1 MEKSGRKRRALAK
14 AGEKCVEPDKSKGP
28 KPVVFAG
35 DDEYML
41 DPSRRVT
48 LPVRWRSKK
57 AQDEFWVLPWP
68 LVKRDYLLVLP
79 VPRFEQM
86 MESVGQASLSDERSL
101 AVARAIGG
109 RAQLLKLDKSSRF
122 LLPEILTSTVG
133 IKSSVKFVGMMGWFE
148 IWDPKRHADS
158 TVNNDLLAAQA
169 VVGMK
174 L

>member
-1 MEKSGRKRRALAK
+1 MEKSGRKRQALEK
-14 AGEKCVEPDKSKGP
+14 AGEKCVVPDKSKGS

-48 LPVRWRSKK
+48 MPVRWRSK
-57 AQDEFWVLPWP
+57 QHDEFWVLPWP

-79 VPRFEQM
+79 VARFEQM
-86 MESVGQASLSDERSL
+86 MAAVGQASLSDERSL
-101 AVARAIGG
+101 AVARAISG
-109 RAQLLKLDKSSRF
+109 RAQLLKLDKSSRV
-122 LLPEILTSTVG
+122 LLPEILTSAVG

-148 IWDPKRHADS
+148 IWDPKRHAD
-158 TVNNDLLAAQA
+158 TLVNNDLIAAQA
-169 VVGMK
+169 VVGMQ

>member
-1 MEKSGRKRRALAK
+1 M
-14 AGEKCVEPDKSKGP
+14 EPDKSKGP

-48 LPVRWRSKK
+48 LPVRWRSK
-57 AQDEFWVLPWP
+57 QHNEFWVLPWP

-86 MESVGQASLSDERSL
+86 MASVGQASLSDEKSL
-101 AVARAIGG
+101 AVARAISG

-133 IKSSVKFVGMMGWFE
+133 IKGSVKFVGLMGWFE
-148 IWDPKRHADS
+148 LWDPKRHADS
-158 TVNNDLLAAQA
+158 QTNNDLVAAQA

>member
-48 LPVRWRSKK
+48 LPLRWRSK
-57 AQDEFWVLPWP
+57 QHDEFWVLPWP
-68 LVKRDYLLVLP
+68 LVRRDYLLVLP
-79 VPRFEQM
+79 VSRFEQM
-86 MESVGQASLSDERSL
+86 MKSVGQVSLSDDRSL
-101 AVARAIGG
+101 AVARAISG

-122 LLPEILTSTVG
+122 LLPEILTSAVG

-158 TVNNDLLAAQA
+158 TANNDLVAAQA
-169 VVGMK
+169 VVGMN

>member
-1 MEKSGRKRRALAK
+1 
-14 AGEKCVEPDKSKGP
+14 
-28 KPVVFAG
+28 VVYAG

-48 LPVRWRSKK
+48 LPVRWRAEKK
-57 AQDEFWVLPWP
+57 QGDEFWVLPWP

-86 MESVGQASLSDERSL
+86 MASVGQASLSDERSL
-101 AVARAIGG
+101 AVARAISG

-122 LLPEILTSTVG
+122 LLPEILTSAVG

-158 TVNNDLLAAQA
+158 TANNDLVAAQA